1 MKKKLIT
8 IFGAVDAEGNR
19 YQIEVYT
26 DYMAGDA
33 PGLRRYVTT
42 DGIAVSRIKGTENE
56 YEILV
61 EPSTRIRVTGEE

>member
-8 IFGAVDAEGNR
+8 VFEAVDAEGNR

-26 DYMAGDA
+26 DYMADDI
-33 PGLRRYVTT
+33 PGSRRYVTT
-42 DGIAVSRIKGTENE
+42 DGIAVAKIKGTENE

-61 EPSTRIRVTGEE
+61 NIGTKIRVTGKS